1 MHKSAGNF
9 LRKHL
14 NPVSE
19 SHKALLECEANEK
32 LCRVIRSKVR
42 PANSLIFQPGD
53 HVFYKRNKMWK
64 GPGIAIG
71 KENKQILVKHGG
83 QYISVH
89 TCRLQLKN
97 MNNQLIIQSVP
108 DRKFD
113 NKPNELSAV
122 EPENSGSN
130 IFKIIDEEIVSI
142 NQ

>member
-1 MHKSAGNF
+1 M
-9 LRKHL
+9 
-14 NPVSE
+14 
-19 SHKALLECEANEK
+19 
-32 LCRVIRSKVR
+32 
-42 PANSLIFQPGD
+42 
-53 HVFYKRNKMWK
+53 
-64 GPGIAIG
+64 
-71 KENKQILVKHGG
+71 KHGG

-89 TCRLQLKN
+89 PRRLQLKN

-108 DRKFD
+108 DCKFD